1 MLLLFREDLIK
12 VEQKTE
18 ELKARQRELYKYL
31 KSEENKSDDQR
42 NFVLDQLVESEL
54 EKLDFLEWKLS
65 ALRRRLT
72 KTARFLDKKTE
83 HSLD

>member
-1 MLLLFREDLIK
+1 MIK
-12 VEQKTE
+12 VEQKMV
-18 ELKARQRELYKYL
+18 ELKARQKELYKYL

-42 NFVLDQLVESEL
+42 NFVLDQLAENEL
-54 EKLDFLEWKLS
+54 EKLDVLEWKLN

-83 HSLD
+83 RYFK